1 MIWPDDPKAHHD
13 DIFPEVMQFIIQQNR
28 QVEPLYQLEKAGK
41 LDGETATDL
50 SGRAFL
56 GDQLTKAGQMLG
68 DLWYSAW
75 EQAPIDTYLHT
86 QLLKRKNGNG
96 AISHH
101 SSIGASKP
109 KSEN

>member
-1 MIWPDDPKAHHD
+1 MASSPVSVGVKLRRH
-13 DIFPEVMQFIIQQNR
+13 
-28 QVEPLYQLEKAGK
+28 QLENEGK
-41 LDGETATDL
+41 FDGETGTGV

-75 EQAPIDTYLHT
+75 EQAPIDTYLQT
-86 QLLKRKNGNG
+86 QLLKRKNGNEPG
-96 AISHH
+96 AHH
-101 SSIGASKP
+101 SSIGVSKS